1 MMMNRQ
7 NACRYLTVLLFS
19 LLIMFAGAGVAVI
32 HCYCVSCQLT
42 HECCEDAH
50 NHGHV
55 AQQTP
60 YGQNATADS
69 GQEECCTS
77 TVYKIN
83 LLKGADKTLVVAPLV
98 LQLCKG
104 ATALLMPPPTT
115 TLQASAYIY
124 PPSPPEP
131 RRYLALYSVFII

>member
-1 MMMNRQ
+1 MMMNRL
-7 NACRYLTVLLFS
+7 NACRYLTVFLFS

-42 HECCEDAH
+42 HECCEDTH
-50 NHGHV
+50 DHI
-55 AQQTP
+55 AQATL
-60 YGQNATADS
+60 YGQRATADS

-83 LLKGADKTLVVAPLV
+83 LLKGADRTSVLAPLV
-98 LQLCKG
+98 LQLCKEV
-104 ATALLMPPPTT
+104 TALLMPPPTAA
-115 TLQASAYIY
+115 LQASAYIY